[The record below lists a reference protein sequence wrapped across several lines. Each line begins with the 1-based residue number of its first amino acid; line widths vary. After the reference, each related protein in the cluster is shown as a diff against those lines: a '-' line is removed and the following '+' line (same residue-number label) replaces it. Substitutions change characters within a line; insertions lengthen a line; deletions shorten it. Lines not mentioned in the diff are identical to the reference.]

1 MLGRKNERLFSGHY
15 NEWRKTRIAKLVSIF
30 GKDFF
35 DGKDILELGCG
46 WGDIGEKFIE
56 MGATV
61 TFCDVRQEHLDEV
74 KKRMPNSITHMID
87 QDQPWNLDKKFDFV
101 IHTGVLYHLS
111 NWKQDLLCTLKHSNL
126 IFLETV
132 VSNNRSDSFEK
143 TQKENGW
150 DQSPH
155 NISKR
160 PSAAY
165 IEKFLT
171 EQGVS
176 FERYD
181 DADINAY
188 FHRYDWV
195 VGGRL
200 PKIKMGSSSIQ
211 GAPRRFW
218 ILRK

>member
-15 NEWRKTRIAKLVSIF
+15 DKWRETRVAKLVFIF
-30 GKDFF
+30 GEDFF
-35 DGKDILELGCG
+35 NEKDILELGCG

-74 KKRMPNSITHMID
+74 TKRMPNSVTHLID
-87 QDQPWNLDKKFDFV
+87 QDQPWDLGKKFDFV

-111 NWKQDLLCTLKHSNL
+111 NWQQDLLCVLKHSDL
-126 IFLETV
+126 IFLESHV
-132 VSNNRSDSFEK
+132 PNKVSDSFVLSK
-143 TQKENGW
+143 KENGW

-155 NISKR
+155 GASKR

-165 IEKFLT
+165 IEKFLN

-176 FERYD
+176 FKRYD
-181 DADINAY
+181 DADINTH

-195 VGGRL
+195 ADNTVL
-200 PKIKMGSSSIQ
+200 KKDICL
-211 GAPRRFW
+211 RRFW
-218 ILRK
+218 ILQK